1 MKEKLE
7 KIIKTYGVN
16 MQQRKFVEEV
26 FELEEAITIFEKDII
41 DNILNP
47 TLLEKDIKHLVEEI
61 ADVLVLLEQFRVY
74 YNIDLTELKEI
85 ARYKINRQILRIEEA
100 ENGK

>member
-26 FELEEAITIFEKDII
+26 FELEEAITIFEKDIV

>member
-26 FELEEAITIFEKDII
+26 FELEEAITIFEKDIV

-61 ADVLVLLEQFRVY
+61 ADVFVLLEQFRVY